1 MLCTEILID
10 KVNIIFCKIHK
21 FRYLN
26 RQFDELT
33 QRSELTLSIVESR
46 YRLEKWEIGN
56 TISKKM
62 YDT

>member
-1 MLCTEILID
+1 MLYTEILID

-33 QRSELTLSIVESR
+33 QRSELTLSIVENSA
-46 YRLEKWEIGN
+46 
-56 TISKKM
+56 
-62 YDT
+62 DTA